1 MNIMFF
7 LKPKAEVNYLY
18 DDNTMIKGLEKMR
31 KHSYTAIPV
40 IDRSGR
46 YVGTVAQGDFL
57 WKLVDLGSVRNAAT
71 DSVTVKDLIDANK
84 NQALTTSASV
94 DDVLERAMD
103 QNFVPVVD
111 DRGMFIGIV
120 TRRDILRYFRDI
132 NGQL

>member
-57 WKLVDLGSVRNAAT
+57 WKLVDLGSVRNAAS
-71 DSVTVKDLIDANK
+71 DSVTVKDLMSENR

-94 DDVLERAMD
+94 DDVLMRAMD

>member
-31 KHSYTAIPV
+31 THSYTAIPV
-40 IDRSGR
+40 IDRSGK
-46 YVGTVAQGDFL
+46 YMGTVTQGDFL

-71 DSVTVKDLIDANK
+71 DSVLVRDIMHEER
-84 NQALTTSASV
+84 NQPLKTSASV
-94 DDVLERAMD
+94 DDVLDRAMD

>member
-31 KHSYTAIPV
+31 THSYTAIPV

-46 YVGTVAQGDFL
+46 YMGIVTQGDFL
-57 WKLVDLGSVRNAAT
+57 WKLVDLGSVRHAAT
-71 DSVTVKDLIDANK
+71 DSVLVRDIMHEER
-84 NQALTTSASV
+84 NQPLKTSASV
-94 DDVLERAMD
+94 DDVLDRAMD

>member
-40 IDRSGR
+40 IDRSGK
-46 YVGTVAQGDFL
+46 YIGTVAQGDFL

-103 QNFVPVVD
+103 QNLVPVVD

>member
-31 KHSYTAIPV
+31 THSYTAIPV
-40 IDRSGR
+40 IDRSGK
-46 YVGTVAQGDFL
+46 YMGTVTQGDFL

-71 DSVTVKDLIDANK
+71 DSVIVRDIMHGERNQPVK
-84 NQALTTSASV
+84 TSASV
-94 DDVLERAMD
+94 DDVLDRAMD

>member
-40 IDRSGR
+40 IDRSGK
-46 YVGTVAQGDFL
+46 YIGTVAQGDFL